1 MGREEGMAI
10 LERAWFYQ
18 LCGQMGSQLTQ
29 GVSPS
34 PLHGKGGGQGQ
45 RNWALPSMG
54 LSWIFPM
61 SCEMSLVT
69 VSPFRR

>member
-1 MGREEGMAI
+1 MGREEEMAI

-34 PLHGKGGGQGQ
+34 PLHGKGGGGKG
-45 RNWALPSMG
+45 RGTGLFHPWAYHGSSQCP
-54 LSWIFPM
+54 
-61 SCEMSLVT
+61 V
-69 VSPFRR
+69 R